1 MAAYIVAVCE
11 ITNFSEGMK
20 EYVRRSEELIHKAGG
35 EYLVRGPADK
45 VLEGTYLPGKYT
57 IVSKF
62 PNMDA
67 LKSFAEGDE
76 YVNEIKPL
84 RAGTGTYEVA
94 AFEETDAK

>member
-20 EYVRRSEELIHKAGG
+20 EYVRRSEELVDKAGG
-35 EYLVRGPADK
+35 KYVVRGPAAK

-62 PNMDA
+62 PDMDA

-76 YVNEIKPL
+76 YVKEVKPL

-94 AFEETDAK
+94 AYEEADAK

>member
-20 EYVRRSEELIHKAGG
+20 QYVKRSEELVHEAGG
-35 EYLVRGPADK
+35 EYVVRGPTDL

-57 IVSKF
+57 IVTKF
-62 PNMDA
+62 PDMEA

-76 YVNEIKPL
+76 YVNVVKPL

-94 AFEETDAK
+94 AYEEADAK